1 VDVEGER
8 RLFTGG
14 VDEIKADIAAL
25 QELGV
30 SSLLFRFTRA
40 TMSETEDAQ
49 SSFADTF
56 IAT

>member
-1 VDVEGER
+1 VEGER

-14 VDEIKADIAAL
+14 VDEIKTDIAAL

-49 SSFADTF
+49 SSFSETF
-56 IAT
+56 IAS